1 MIAFRGWLAFP
12 RWDPVWTPGQ
22 SWKDFGKRVS
32 AKRCGLLGH
41 NNLIGARSGFFAC
54 CFLGFAGTLWAK
66 QRTWFSSSAGC
77 GQSGEVHRAEGLLVL
92 LSRRRF
98 VCLPVCYFWINGF
111 FYCCHDKRVV
121 SSFCLRV
128 LKILQKFSSY
138 ITALQKTRVNFDIF
152 FRKIFLNLNDAVLY
166 REFLL
171 ILQEFVR

>member
-22 SWKDFGKRVS
+22 SWKAFGKRVS

-111 FYCCHDKRVV
+111 FLLLSWQTGCVFILFKSIKNIAKIFQLYHCIAKIELILIFYFTGY
-121 SSFCLRV
+121 FCLFCSN
-128 LKILQKFSSY
+128 LSGKIWL
-138 ITALQKTRVNFDIF
+138 T
-152 FRKIFLNLNDAVLY
+152 
-166 REFLL
+166 
-171 ILQEFVR
+171 